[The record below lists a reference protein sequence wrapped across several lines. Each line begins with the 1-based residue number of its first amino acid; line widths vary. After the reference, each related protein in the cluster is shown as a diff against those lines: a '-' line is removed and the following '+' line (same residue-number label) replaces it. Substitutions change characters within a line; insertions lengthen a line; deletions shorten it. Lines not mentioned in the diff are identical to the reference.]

1 MESKNFAFK
10 YFVSLFGQSYFKMQV
25 KLDIEDSRVKGIVFH
40 PNRPWILYST
50 HTGTVHLYDYEIG
63 VELYCYNVTS
73 DNIPV
78 RCVAFHPTQPIF
90 ACGTDNYDVIVYNW
104 QRKMKL
110 FTLVGHTD
118 YIRSIEFHSVYPLL
132 ISSSDDSTARIWNW
146 QSRCC
151 VAVLEEHTYFVMCAR
166 FNPQKPLVATASLD
180 DCVRVFNI
188 SSLFNSS
195 MSKDVDASFLSMDDP
210 SVLTSELEEHPDGA
224 NCVAWD
230 QTGNR
235 LYSCGEDSRIKIYN
249 IFNDEATLVS
259 TIPVHNGPVTAISV
273 HPSTSNFVSVSE
285 DSTLRVFDITTN
297 QQIAKYEIS
306 VSRFWCVACHPKDA
320 LIAAGHD
327 RGFVVLKFAKE
338 RPPFDVQGNSVLWI
352 QNDELH
358 IVDVITKETEK
369 PIGTHRHQEV
379 KSLSWNN
386 SRNLALIS
394 YADASKGEDASE
406 IVDVK
411 MKNPITPVDGGFA
424 IWLSRSSFVTL
435 SHSKDKLF
443 VKELSNVLGAGNSV
457 ARQVPIPYSSRI
469 FAGTQ
474 QRVYLATRT
483 SIILFDVVRSTVV
496 SEFNF
501 MNAKSVT
508 FDDKKENICVRSS
521 SSILTCKADLSQ
533 PFIFNESSKI
543 KSCCFNGSAVL
554 YTTRSHL
561 KYIVKNTSGVI
572 CSLPRV
578 LYIIKAEGS
587 TAWFITRD
595 GILFKREIEMSEVKL
610 KSALIQSHSEDVA
623 KRIIK
628 ENPPIGQAIMEFAAD
643 NKRFDIASSLARDP
657 KTKFEMSLKSSDFKT
672 AQEAADEL
680 NDPFYHKTLA
690 TSLIEA
696 GLFEKAE
703 SSLKKAKDNESL
715 AFLYLIS
722 GESEKL
728 QKLAKQ
734 TKSLEHYIWS
744 NDDDSIYKFLQ
755 QSLPNISFENENEA
769 KNENSLKIE
778 SGLSVLSDWPVLNT
792 ASSVFNQNENL
803 INIDDDEIAGWS
815 DDDVLEALK
824 DEKGELDNDFE
835 KGNGSDDE
843 NDGWKIDLDINEK
856 EMLNNAP
863 KSGTVF
869 TPPQRGTSI
878 HDKWASN
885 ATTAGDLCA
894 AGHFS
899 DALALLQ
906 RTIGLKK
913 AAPLRDLFLE
923 VYVSANSCVPTE
935 ILGTYLVASL
945 NVSIRNQAFP
955 SLPSQVPLVEELTK
969 TALSYFSRGKFT
981 DCRSTCL
988 SIMYRIAIS
997 SCNTHEEEQ
1006 KLLESLE
1013 TARNYCLGVNIEMK
1027 RKSEA
1032 SSSNSNEESVSRQIE
1047 LATYLTYLK
1056 LIPSHVRLVLQS
1068 AMRVAAKG
1076 ENYATLK
1083 PICQR
1088 LLDLAPPEKVAKQ
1101 AQQMLSICSQ
1111 KGLANKHKI
1120 EFDERNPFVVCAMSM
1135 KPIYRGRALVQCPF
1149 CGANFATQFK
1159 GKICSVCEMCEIGA
1173 QCSGLKIMRFGK

>member
-1 MESKNFAFK
+1 
-10 YFVSLFGQSYFKMQV
+10 MQV

-50 HTGTVHLYDYEIG
+50 HTGTVHLYDYDIG

-73 DNIPV
+73 DNVPV

-90 ACGTDNYDVIVYNW
+90 ACGTDNFDVVVYNW

-118 YIRSIEFHSVYPLL
+118 YVRSVEFHSVYPLL

-151 VAVLEEHTYFVMCAR
+151 VAVLEEHTYYVMCAR

-180 DCVRVFNI
+180 DCVRVFNV
-188 SSLFNSS
+188 SALFNSS

-210 SVLTSELEEHPDGA
+210 SVLTSELEEHPEGA

-230 QTGNR
+230 QSGNR
-235 LYSCGEDSRIKIYN
+235 LFSCGEDCRIKVYN
-249 IFNDEATLVS
+249 IINDEATLVG
-259 TIPVHNGPVTAISV
+259 TIPVHNNAVTAVTI
-273 HPSTSNFVSVSE
+273 HPPTSNFVSVSE
-285 DSTLRVFDITTN
+285 DCSLRVFDITTN
-297 QQIAKYEIS
+297 HQIAKYEIPA
-306 VSRFWCVACHPKDA
+306 SRFWCVACHPKDA

-327 RGFVVLKFAKE
+327 HGFIVLKFAKE

-386 SRNLALIS
+386 SRSLALVS
-394 YADASKGEDASE
+394 YSDATKGEDCSE
-406 IVDVK
+406 IIDVK
-411 MKNPITPVDGGFA
+411 MKNPIIPVEGGFG

-435 SHSKDKLF
+435 SHSKDKLL
-443 VKELSNVLGAGNSV
+443 VKELTAVLGAGNSV
-457 ARQVPIPYSSRI
+457 ARQVSIPYTSRI
-469 FAGTQ
+469 FGGTQ

-483 SIILFDVVRSTVV
+483 TIVLYDVVRSSVV
-496 SEFNF
+496 SEINF

-521 SSILTCKADLSQ
+521 SSILTAKADLSQ

-543 KSCCFNGSAVL
+543 KSCCFNGPAVL

-561 KYIVKNTSGVI
+561 KYIVKNASGVV

-628 ENPPIGQAIMEFAAD
+628 ENPPIGQAIMEFAEK
-643 NKRFDIASSLARDP
+643 NQRFDIAASLARDP
-657 KTKFEMSLKSSDFKT
+657 KTKFEMSLKSADFKS
-672 AQEAADEL
+672 AAEAADQL
-680 NDPFYHKTLA
+680 DDPFYHKKLA

-703 SSLKKAKDNESL
+703 ISLKKAKDNESL

-722 GESEKL
+722 GEGEKL
-728 QKLAKQ
+728 QKLSKQ

-744 NDDDSIYKFLQ
+744 NDDSSISKFLEQ
-755 QSLPNISFENENEA
+755 ALPSINFEDESKSEVD
-769 KNENSLKIE
+769 EGSSLKIDY
-778 SGLSVLSDWPVLNT
+778 GLPVLQDWPVLNT
-792 ASSVFNQNENL
+792 SSTVFGQSDNL
-803 INIDDDEIAGWS
+803 INIDDDEIANWS

-824 DEKGELDNDFE
+824 DEKDELF
-835 KGNGSDDE
+835 GDE
-843 NDGWKIDLDINEK
+843 NEGKGKENGGDEEGDGWNIDLDINEK
-856 EMLNNAP
+856 DMLNGAS
-863 KSGTVF
+863 SGLGKASNSSSFV
-869 TPPQRGTSI
+869 PPQRGTSL
-878 HDKWASN
+878 HEKWSSN

-894 AGHFS
+894 SGHFS

-906 RTIGLKK
+906 RTIGLKN
-913 AAPLRDLFLE
+913 ATPLRDIFAE
-923 VYVSANSCVPTE
+923 CYVSANSCITTNFLNTYMVVP
-935 ILGTYLVASL
+935 L
-945 NVSIRNQAFP
+945 NVNIRNQPFP
-955 SLPSQVPLVEELTK
+955 SVPSQVPLVEELTK
-969 TALSYFSRGKFT
+969 SALSFFSRGKFS
-981 DCRSTCL
+981 DCRSACL
-988 SIMYRIAIS
+988 SIMYRVAIS

-1032 SSSNSNEESVSRQIE
+1032 SGPNSSNEESVARQIE

-1056 LIPSHVRLVLQS
+1056 LIPSHIRLVLQS

-1076 ENYATLK
+1076 ENFQTCK

-1088 LLDLAPPEKVAKQ
+1088 LLDLSPPEKVAKQ

-1111 KGLANKHKI
+1111 KGNSNKHKI
-1120 EFDERNPFVVCAMSM
+1120 DFDERNPFVVCAMSM

-1149 CGANFATQFK
+1149 CGANYATQFK

-1173 QCSGLKIMRFGK
+1173 QCAGLKIMRFGK